1 MRAVLRSTAVT
12 LMAGGALFFTMSNP
26 AAAAESNTGVV
37 GGSPGSTATCIS
49 TISGAKAC
57 FQRYGDVIW
66 TKDTS
71 GDGYSVYTN
80 WTNQLKQPSGTW
92 KTYRTGKCSNPG
104 SSGDNASC
112 NKDFYES
119 SSTNAYGGKGSRI
132 QVSAC
137 VASLGDDECQTTT
150 WINNDS

>member
-1 MRAVLRSTAVT
+1 MK
-12 LMAGGALFFTMSNP
+12 
-26 AAAAESNTGVV
+26 
-37 GGSPGSTATCIS
+37 
-49 TISGAKAC
+49 GAKAC
-57 FQRYGDVIW
+57 FQRYGDLIW

-71 GDGYSVYTN
+71 ADGYSVYTN

-137 VASLGDDECQTTT
+137 VASFGDDECQTTT